1 MNRYKEKKKKK
12 DTKQKVKTT
21 TTTTTMAA
29 LAKAAFL
36 LASAATVAAA
46 AADEFLVLKG
56 GVAVDEG
63 NSVGDFRGCDLECCK
78 SKCRATGACNSF
90 AASVNNCY
98 LKDKCIFEDS
108 KAKRSPYKTYYRP
121 CPAAGI
127 IDATC
132 GTWEDRSSA
141 DSDGFMD
148 AAQALAGFAEW
159 QNCVVQA
166 ALDGQIARRPLKFA
180 IYRPPPALDG
190 GDAKSTDDVA
200 AVLGRLQ
207 GLLSTVSFAIAT
219 GRVFLLDWPE
229 LSRADSS
236 TGDAAFQPLS
246 GVLQCDLAALQ
257 QAFELQPGGRLASA
271 AVEVEASGDDWLC
284 GLDLTRFGRDLVLS
298 FSAVHD
304 FAGRAAYN
312 PSLEPA
318 LERALGARSL

>member
-1 MNRYKEKKKKK
+1 
-12 DTKQKVKTT
+12 
-21 TTTTTMAA
+21 MAA
-29 LAKAAFL
+29 LAKAAFF
-36 LASAATVAAA
+36 LASTAAVAAA
-46 AADEFLVLKG
+46 ADDEFLVLQG

-132 GTWEDRSSA
+132 GTWDDRSSA

-148 AAQALAGFAEW
+148 AAEALAGFAEW

-166 ALDGQIARRPLKFA
+166 ALDGQVARRPLKFA
-180 IYRPPPALDG
+180 IYRPPALGEG
-190 GDAKSTDDVA
+190 GAAGKSSDDDDVA

-229 LSRADSS
+229 LLGADSS
-236 TGDAAFQPLS
+236 TGGGGAAAFQPLS
-246 GVLQCDLAALQ
+246 DVLQCDLSALQ
-257 QAFELQPGGRLASA
+257 EAFQLQPGGRLASA

-284 GLDLTRFGRDLVLS
+284 GLDLTRFDRDLVLS
-298 FSAVHD
+298 FSAEHD

-318 LERALGARSL
+318 LERALGPRSL